1 MPNPTRQEI
10 IDAHR
15 ALTILSVLASDK
27 STASAM
33 FNEKIVR
40 AFLPPFPEL
49 TMAEVEWDDD
59 KHFLAEAEHG
69 NYEKVVML
77 SEHPLSGTIRVL
89 TKIEDAN
96 DVRIADAVDLTP
108 TGKRYTLTE
117 VQE

>member
-1 MPNPTRQEI
+1 MSQPTREEI

-15 ALTILSVLASDK
+15 ALTSLSVLASDK

-49 TMAEVEWDDD
+49 TMAEIAWDDE
-59 KHFLAEAEHG
+59 KHYLAEAETEKG
-69 NYEKVVML
+69 LKVIMLGKCAYECI
-77 SEHPLSGTIRVL
+77 EVL
-89 TKIEDAN
+89 VKGKPRNRYSVFTSNSLA
-96 DVRIADAVDLTP
+96 P